1 MQRDMKLLQTNYCC
15 ISDDEMIYVTEQNK
29 VFVKMNLLTKAAK
42 IMNKDILQNR
52 VEYICTYQKRIY
64 LVDMAQ
70 KWVEKRILMI
80 VPEKLNTII

>member
-52 VEYICTYQKRIY
+52 VEYICTYCLLY
-64 LVDMAQ
+64 TSLCVFS
-70 KWVEKRILMI
+70 
-80 VPEKLNTII
+80 NTYHAGVWERQR